1 MNDGGAERRADG
13 DCDGTDGRSEA
24 PARCTIR
31 FLPSQRQIEIAPGE
45 MTLLDATLA
54 AGLPIA
60 SACGA
65 EGACAR
71 CGLEIVAGGE
81 DLALESDRERRIKER
96 NRIDPRQR
104 LACRVRPTGDLTV
117 RASYW

>member
-1 MNDGGAERRADG
+1 MNETR
-13 DCDGTDGRSEA
+13 
-24 PARCTIR
+24 ARCVIR
-31 FLPSQRQIEIAPGE
+31 FLPSERRVEIDAGA

-71 CGLEIVAGGE
+71 CGLEIVEGGSS
-81 DLALESDRERRIKER
+81 LAPENERERRIKER
-96 NRIDPRQR
+96 NRIDPKHR
-104 LACRVRPTGDLTV
+104 LACRVRPEGDLTV
-117 RASYW
+117 RAGYW

>member
-1 MNDGGAERRADG
+1 MNESRI
-13 DCDGTDGRSEA
+13 
-24 PARCTIR
+24 RCVIR
-31 FLPSQRQIEIAPGE
+31 FLPSERRVEIEAGE

-60 SACGA
+60 SACGS

-71 CGLEIVAGGE
+71 CGLEIIEGAE
-81 DLALESDRERRIKER
+81 SLAPESERERRIKER
-96 NRIDPRQR
+96 NRIDPRHR
-104 LACRVRPTGDLTV
+104 LACRVRPEGDLTV